1 MDVLRFITDAT
12 RGDLDSAISIRNGIG
27 AIRRHSAK
35 GRPYDVE
42 LGFRL
47 EGRNAAVQYSVV
59 LGSGP
64 AGRYRV
70 KREYGFVQESTTS
83 PRRQFEIRA
92 GNLTEPKASSV
103 ADQSQFQPLW
113 ADFRSID
120 DTSINFRDL
129 ALISSPPTLPRTPQ
143 ERSKLQEASRERSAL
158 ARFTTSM
165 SFYRLFPDTIRIPR
179 RPGNPHRLN
188 EQGGNLAS
196 VLRDMEKRHSTN
208 LRHIEEALFRVV
220 PDMSDLHVS
229 QSGGYYVVKVK
240 HGGPNGSGAWFDLTQ
255 ESDGSLRLLGLLTAI
270 YQDDSPS
277 LMGIEE
283 PELTIHPGA
292 LAAVSDHLQEASER
306 SQVLVTTHS
315 PDLIDRLP
323 IGYLRAVEMR
333 DGNTVVNEVS
343 EPQRQAVSEGLF
355 SPGELHRM
363 EGLEPA
369 STEQG

>member
-1 MDVLRFITDAT
+1 MTSETDTRARITRIWARNFRSIEKLDLELGPLTVLVGPNASGKSNVMDVLRFITDAT

-188 EQGGNLAS
+188 EQGGNLDS
-196 VLRDMEKRHSTN
+196 L
-208 LRHIEEALFRVV
+208 
-220 PDMSDLHVS
+220 
-229 QSGGYYVVKVK
+229 VK
-240 HGGPNGSGAWFDLTQ
+240 
-255 ESDGSLRLLGLLTAI
+255 
-270 YQDDSPS
+270 SPC
-277 LMGIEE
+277 
-283 PELTIHPGA
+283 
-292 LAAVSDHLQEASER
+292 R
-306 SQVLVTTHS
+306 S
-315 PDLIDRLP
+315 
-323 IGYLRAVEMR
+323 
-333 DGNTVVNEVS
+333 N
-343 EPQRQAVSEGLF
+343 
-355 SPGELHRM
+355 
-363 EGLEPA
+363 
-369 STEQG
+369 